1 MRLVQDRW
9 FPFIDLAFAV
19 AGAALWFGAAGSLS
33 WQPLLFVLLPWGM
46 RLLAWQFP
54 FQRTPLDSYIIM
66 FLLTA
71 VLGIWVAYDRE
82 AAWSKFW
89 ILLSAVFIFYAL
101 AGHSR
106 REIWMVVAGLA
117 AIGAGIALYFLL
129 TNDWRVIPA
138 DIALLQ
144 RVGLRWMQIRPSF
157 PSFGIHPNAVGGLI
171 AILIP
176 FQAALGLYGWRRKK
190 WELVVI
196 TAVFGLITLLG
207 FVMTSSRAAWL
218 SVGVALG
225 LWGLWGISQRIAPK
239 TRFTDEGFYLL
250 LLAGI
255 GVVGITAVF
264 LLGGPLSLL
273 ARLPG
278 PDNTTSR
285 LELIQRTL
293 QLWQD
298 FPYTGGGLAAFAGL
312 YSNYIA
318 VTPFFLFSYGH
329 NFLLDVLLE
338 QGILGLIALF
348 GIFVGAARL
357 LLPTDDQ
364 WEHRVAREVR
374 IFRWATLIGLVT
386 MGLHGLMEDAL
397 YGTLGTPLL
406 LLLPGMGVA
415 LSGKDRKT
423 TRPVFSKRLWT
434 VVSIVLVV
442 GAIFFYRPLLASWY
456 ANLGAVAMTRAELA
470 NWPLNE
476 WDDGRNVA
484 SLKPSAVFF
493 EQALVLNPL
502 NRTAHHRLG
511 LIALL
516 ERDYETAVSHLN
528 TAYQINSAHRGITKS
543 YGYALIWRGQ
553 LAESAVILVTIP
565 EARQEMNNYT
575 RWWQQNGR
583 ADLSTHASQ
592 MVTLL
597 QE

>member
-33 WQPLLFVLLPWGM
+33 WQPLLFVLLPWGI
-46 RLLAWQFP
+46 RLLVGKP
-54 FQRTPLDSYIIM
+54 PVQRTSLDSYIVI

-106 REIWMVVAGLA
+106 REIWMVVTGLA
-117 AIGAGIALYFLL
+117 ASGAGIALYFLF
-129 TNDWRVIPA
+129 TNDWRIIPA

-157 PSFGIHPNAVGGLI
+157 PSFDIHPNAIGGLI

-176 FQAALGLYGWRRKK
+176 FQVALGLYGWRRKK

-250 LLAGI
+250 LLAGM

-264 LLGGPLSLL
+264 LLGGPLAVL

-293 QLWQD
+293 QIWQD
-298 FPYTGGGLAAFAGL
+298 FPYTGGGLATFAGL
-312 YSNYIA
+312 YSNYIV

-338 QGILGLIALF
+338 QGPFGLVALLC
-348 GIFVGAARL
+348 IFAGGARL

-406 LLLPGMGVA
+406 LLLPGMAVA
-415 LSGKDRKT
+415 LSGKDKKMAK
-423 TRPVFSKRLWT
+423 PVFSKRLWAVIG
-434 VVSIVLVV
+434 VVVV
-442 GAIFFYRPLLASWY
+442 GGLLLFYRPLLAGWY

-470 NWPLNE
+470 NWPINQ

-484 SLKPSAVFF
+484 SLKPSEVFF

-516 ERDYETAVSHLN
+516 EREYETAVSHL
-528 TAYQINSAHRGITKS
+528 QIAHNQDTDHHGITKS
-543 YGYALIWRGQ
+543 YGYSLAWQGQ
-553 LAESAVILVTIP
+553 LAESAVILAAIP

-583 ADLSTHASQ
+583 SDLATNASQ
-592 MVTLL
+592 MATLL